1 MSKIVKISVSV
12 AGVALALGM
21 TVASAAAYT
30 FTAAPLTVGSRGAD
44 VQALQVLLNQ
54 NAATQVA
61 ATGAGSPGN
70 ESTYFGA
77 KTAAALAKYQK
88 ANGIKPASGYFGKIT
103 QAFVNNAGG
112 VANPNPGTGTTTSPT
127 ASGVTASLAADNTPA
142 GSIVAGA
149 ATAELA
155 RFNFSGTGVVTN
167 LKLQRIGLS
176 TNNSTLQNVYLYA
189 GATRLTDSGSVASDG
204 SVSFNAPNGLF
215 TVAGSK
221 EITVRADLIPVS
233 QGGQTAGTVG
243 VSLTGFTVGGVAAS
257 VGITGNQ
264 MVIVN
269 TTPASASF
277 NASGVTN
284 PGNGATV
291 QAGTSNFTLWS
302 QTLQVS
308 TRAVNLKAVTF
319 RYIGSAP
326 ASAISNIHLYV
337 DGAQVGNTGTIAPIN
352 GTSYIV
358 FDLTSTPYTV
368 TTGSHTVEVR
378 ADVVGGANYSFTV
391 SLQNAADIMIEDS
404 QLPGTF
410 VSVVGIPGYTS
421 GNSVGISAGTNSVT
435 VDPNFTTTTV
445 TGGAT
450 NVPVAQFKFTG
461 YGEDTKILSLNVTPK
476 INGSTSG
483 VSLNNVSLY
492 ANGAQVGSTQNFNG
506 TALTFN
512 LGSSL
517 IVPNGQSVI
526 LTVKADLVSSSSVN
540 VTSGTLTVN
549 VAGTTNNA
557 QGMSSQQTLT
567 IPSTTGV
574 TSNGLTIGANSITV
588 AKNASLTNQSVS
600 PNTANTKIGSFIIQ
614 AGSAEGL
621 QVTNI
626 VVGVQSTAGGVSNA
640 YTNLSNLKIVGNGI
654 NVIPVNPVGTN
665 NFSTNFSIAA
675 SGSQTIDVY
684 ADLGALTGTATTTLT
699 VTGRG
704 TVSNVSTTTAA
715 INGQLITIAQGGVT
729 SAPTIVSSATLPSQF
744 IIGPSSPTIATYNI
758 ISTSTNATIQ
768 ELRFSVA
775 GAGTVAQL
783 AISAGG
789 VTATA
794 PVVSGIADFTGL
806 SIPVSAGYGG
816 VNLTLTP
823 TYASVGGTNGIAS
836 NSFSTTTLVGI
847 MSRSGNST
855 TQLGQTASGSSGSL
869 TVTGEVPFV
878 LVSSKP
884 TVSINSGST
893 NGLVTGQVELADV
906 TVSADQNGNIKVE
919 ALPISIT
926 TSGAVNFA
934 STTAGLV
941 VKDANNNTITVAS
954 ATFPD
959 IAANS
964 TGTTT
969 ISFAGG
975 YQVGAGSSQVFKIFA
990 NAQGVSG
997 NAGTQSV
1004 ATKIGTQSLFKW
1016 DDVNGN
1022 ATNLS
1027 GSYIT
1032 NFPSATHTTTN

>member
-54 NAATQVA
+54 STATQVA
-61 ATGAGSPGN
+61 ATGAGSPGM
-70 ESTYFGA
+70 ESTYFGGLT
-77 KTAAALAKYQK
+77 KAALAKYQA
-88 ANGIKPASGYFGKIT
+88 ANGISPAAGYFGKIT
-103 QAFVNNAGG
+103 QAFVNNLGG
-112 VANPNPGTGTTTSPT
+112 VSNPVNPGTGTSSS
-127 ASGVTASLAADNTPA
+127 AAGVTASLAADNTPA

-155 RFNFSGTGVVTN
+155 RFNFTGTGVVTN
-167 LKLQRIGLS
+167 VTLQRIGLS
-176 TNNSTLQNVYLYA
+176 TNNSTLKNVYLYA
-189 GATRLTDSGSVASDG
+189 GATRLTDSGSVSSNG
-204 SVSFNAPNGLF
+204 TVSFNAPNGLF
-215 TVAGSK
+215 TVTGSK
-221 EITVRADLIPVS
+221 EVTVRADLYNPTTE
-233 QGGQTAGTVG
+233 GGQTAGTVG

-257 VGITGNQ
+257 VGISGNQ

-269 TTPASASF
+269 TSAAVASF
-277 NASGVTN
+277 NTSGVTN
-284 PGNGATV
+284 PAVNATV

-337 DGAQVGNTGTIAPIN
+337 DGAQVGNLGSVAPIN

-358 FDLTSTPYTV
+358 FDLTSTPYTI

-410 VSVVGIPGYTS
+410 VSVSGIPGLTA
-421 GNSVGISAGTNSVT
+421 GNSVSISAGSNSVT

-450 NVPVAQFKFTG
+450 NVPIAQYKFTG
-461 YGEDTKILSLNVTPK
+461 YGEDTKILSLNVIPM
-476 INGSTSG
+476 INGTTTG

-492 ANGAQVGSTQNFNG
+492 ANGAQVGSTMNYTG
-506 TALTFN
+506 SALTFN

-517 IVPNGQSVI
+517 IVPSGQSVI
-526 LTVKADLVSSSSVN
+526 LTVKADLINSSSVN

-600 PNTANTKIGSFIIQ
+600 PNTANTKIGSYIIQ

-626 VVGVQSTAGGVSNA
+626 VVGLTSSAGN
-640 YTNLSNLKIVGNGI
+640 TNLSNLKIVGNGI
-654 NVIPVNPVGTN
+654 NVIPVNPVSTN
-665 NFSTNFSIAA
+665 NFSTNFSIPA
-675 SGSQTIDVY
+675 SGSQTVDIY
-684 ADLGALTGTATTTLT
+684 ADLGATVGSASTTLT

-704 TVSNVSTTTAA
+704 IVSNVSTTTSAVA
-715 INGQLITIAQGGVT
+715 GQNITIAQGGVT
-729 SAPTIVSSATLPSQF
+729 TNPTIVSSASLPSQY

-768 ELRFSVA
+768 ELRFNVA
-775 GAGTVAQL
+775 GAGTVSQL
-783 AISAGG
+783 AITAGG

-794 PVVSGIADFTGL
+794 PVVSGVADFTGL
-806 SIPVSAGYGG
+806 SIPVTAGYGG

-836 NSFSTTTLVGI
+836 NSFSTTTLTGI
-847 MSRSGNST
+847 MSRSGNAT
-855 TQLGQTASGSSGSL
+855 TFLGTTASGNNGSL
-869 TVTGEVPFV
+869 TVTGEAPFV

-884 TVSINSGST
+884 TVSINSGTT
-893 NGLVTGQVELADV
+893 NGLAAGSQAELADV
-906 TVSADQNGNIKVE
+906 TVSADQNGNIKVLN
-919 ALPISIT
+919 LPISVT
-926 TSGAVNFA
+926 TSAGVTFA
-934 STTAGLV
+934 STSASVV
-941 VKDANNNTITVAS
+941 VKDANNNVIPSNIVS
-954 ATFPD
+954 VTFPD
-959 IAANS
+959 LAANS

-969 ISFAGG
+969 ISFNGG

-990 NAQGVSG
+990 NPATLTSS
-997 NAGTQSV
+997 NAGTVSV
-1004 ATKIGTQSLFKW
+1004 STKIGAQSLFTW
-1016 DDVNGN
+1016 ADVNGN
-1022 ATNLS
+1022 ASNLT
-1027 GSYIT
+1027 GTYIT
-1032 NFPSATHTTTN
+1032 NFPSNTHTITN

>member
-337 DGAQVGNTGTIAPIN
+337 DGAQVGNLGSVAPIN

-421 GNSVGISAGTNSVT
+421 GNSVGISAGSNSVT

-517 IVPNGQSVI
+517 IIPNGQSVI

-626 VVGVQSTAGGVSNA
+626 VVGLQSSVGN
-640 YTNLSNLKIVGNGI
+640 TNLSNLKIVGNGI
-654 NVIPVNPVGTN
+654 NVIPVNPVSTN

-675 SGSQTIDVY
+675 SGSQTVDVY

-729 SAPTIVSSATLPSQF
+729 SNPTIVSSATLPSQF

-893 NGLVTGQVELADV
+893 NGLVTGQIELADV

-919 ALPISIT
+919 KLPIATSIQV
-926 TSGAVNFA
+926 VNQ
-934 STTAGLV
+934 L
-941 VKDANNNTITVAS
+941 KHL
-954 ATFPD
+954 
-959 IAANS
+959 
-964 TGTTT
+964 
-969 ISFAGG
+969 SF
-975 YQVGAGSSQVFKIFA
+975 IFYF
-990 NAQGVSG
+990 SW
-997 NAGTQSV
+997 
-1004 ATKIGTQSLFKW
+1004 L
-1016 DDVNGN
+1016 
-1022 ATNLS
+1022 
-1027 GSYIT
+1027 
-1032 NFPSATHTTTN
+1032 